1 MSKST
6 FRRSNGSFNDDE
18 KHVIIQDYLKG
29 GKSKDDIWRKY
40 TGKADHGH
48 LLSWMRDLGY
58 LTTTQQILPKLA
70 LNGYDMAKKKH
81 EFTNPEDEYENL
93 QLKNRIADLEKQ
105 LKDAEL
111 KAIAFSTMVDIAEKE
126 FKISIRKK
134 CNTKQ

>member
-1 MSKST
+1 MSKPA
-6 FRRSNGSFNDDE
+6 FKRSAGSFNDNE
-18 KHVIIQDYLKG
+18 KHVIIQDFLKG
-29 GKSKDDIWRKY
+29 GKSKDEIWRKY
-40 TGKADHGH
+40 TGSADHGR

-58 LTTTQQILPKLA
+58 LTTSQQIMPKLA
-70 LNGYDMAKKKH
+70 LNGYDMAKKKY

-93 QLKNRIADLEKQ
+93 QLKNRIADLEKK

-134 CNTKQ
+134 FNTKQ